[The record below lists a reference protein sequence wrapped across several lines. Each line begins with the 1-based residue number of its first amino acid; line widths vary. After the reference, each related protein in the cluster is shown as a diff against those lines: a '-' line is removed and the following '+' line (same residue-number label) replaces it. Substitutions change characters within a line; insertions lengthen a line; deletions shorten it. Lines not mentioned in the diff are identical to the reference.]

1 MPGPAD
7 APISGVVLAGG
18 LSTRFGSDKAAAE
31 IGGVSL
37 LERAVRLLESV
48 LEDVRVSVRR
58 EQASDALRSR
68 YRCLPDRHPGKGPAA
83 GLEAAHAAEPGR
95 AWPAL
100 ACDQPGLNGPDIK
113 RLVAERDPN
122 AAATAYCDPATG
134 APQPLCAIYEPATL
148 AGLAKETAAGSG
160 PSPRAYLESRPL
172 KLIPMDITNINSHDD
187 LRRFLRGGAMA
198 PGAGAAP

>member
-1 MPGPAD
+1 MTAPAE

-48 LEDVRVSVRR
+48 LDDVRVSVRPD
-58 EQASDALRSR
+58 QASDALRSR
-68 YRCLPDRHPGKGPAA
+68 YRCLLDRHPGQGPAA
-83 GLEAAHAAEPGR
+83 GLEAAHAAAPVR
-95 AWPAL
+95 AWLAL
-100 ACDQPGLNGPDIK
+100 ACDQPGLSRVDLE
-113 RLVAERDPN
+113 RLVVERDPN

-148 AGLAKETAAGSG
+148 AGLAKETAGGTG

-172 KLIPMDITNINSHDD
+172 KLIPMNITNINSPDD
-187 LRRFLRGGAMA
+187 LRRHMRSGATT
-198 PGAGAAP
+198 P

>member
-1 MPGPAD
+1 MTAPAD
-7 APISGVVLAGG
+7 APISGLVLAGG

-31 IGGVSL
+31 VGGVSL
-37 LERAVRLLESV
+37 LERAVRLLKSV
-48 LEDVRVSVRR
+48 LDDVWVSVRPD
-58 EQASDALRSR
+58 QASDALRSH
-68 YRCLPDRHPGKGPAA
+68 YRCLPDRHPGQGPAA

-95 AWPAL
+95 AWLAL
-100 ACDQPGLNGPDIK
+100 ACDQPGLSGADLE

-148 AGLAKETAAGSG
+148 AGLAKETAAGNG

-172 KLIPMDITNINSHDD
+172 KLIPMHITNINSPDD
-187 LRRFLRGGAMA
+187 LRRHMRSGATT
-198 PGAGAAP
+198 P

>member
-1 MPGPAD
+1 MTAPAD

-31 IGGVSL
+31 VGGVSL

-48 LEDVRVSVRR
+48 LDDVWVSVRPD
-58 EQASDALRSR
+58 QASDALRSR
-68 YRCLPDRHPGKGPAA
+68 YRCLPDRHPGQGPAA
-83 GLEAAHAAEPGR
+83 GLEAAHAAAPGR
-95 AWPAL
+95 AWLAL
-100 ACDQPGLNGPDIK
+100 ACDQPGLSAADLE

-148 AGLAKETAAGSG
+148 AGLAKETAAENG
-160 PSPRAYLESRPL
+160 PSPRSYLEKPATETDS
-172 KLIPMDITNINSHDD
+172 DANYEHQ
-187 LRRFLRGGAMA
+187 
-198 PGAGAAP
+198 

>member
-1 MPGPAD
+1 MTAPAD

-37 LERAVRLLESV
+37 LERAVRLLEEV
-48 LEDVRVSVRR
+48 LDDVRVSVRPD
-58 EQASDALRSR
+58 QVSDVLRSS

-83 GLEAAHAAEPGR
+83 GLEAAHASEPER
-95 AWPAL
+95 AWLAL
-100 ACDQPGLNGPDIK
+100 ACDQPGLSAADLK
-113 RLVAERDPN
+113 RLLAERDPK
-122 AAATAYCDPATG
+122 AAATAYCDTATG

-148 AGLAKETAAGSG
+148 AGLAKQTASGKG
-160 PSPRAYLESRPL
+160 PSPRAYLETRAL

-187 LRRFLRGGAMA
+187 LRRFLRGAA
-198 PGAGAAP
+198 SQPGAVL